1 MSLAMDGDSSQITG
15 PAALILPVLNLFRDF
30 NVAVTLA
37 GAIGLAGLLILVW
50 FVLVVML
57 PAIWQ
62 VDRLTRRVRATNGAA
77 AFSANFAEIDRAFA
91 SAPLL
96 RHGWAKLR
104 QTLILPSQGATD
116 PIRHSAPPGQ
126 FINVGAAEAAGL
138 NLRFYQAVPNYFVGI
153 GLVFTFLG
161 LVAALFFA
169 SQGVGASDVKVA
181 QRSLGYLLQAST
193 FKFLTSIAGLVAS
206 LALSIGYRILVLRL
220 TRGIDRL
227 VRALDQRLVLVDAIG
242 IGLAQTNELRRQN
255 KLLEGLGTEIA
266 KRLEDS
272 LPALIAD
279 AVGPLAQAGDPG
291 ALRGVMEE
299 MQAGLS
305 RTGARE
311 TTALAEI
318 LVELRTSLRG
328 FGQTLAQTGSDFGQ
342 RIDGASVALQ
352 GQVSDSSRLLA
363 ETLSA
368 VDQTAIRL
376 RTASEPVARIADKF
390 QIAAS
395 EISGAADR
403 MAKIQGEMSGTL
415 RTLNESANTL
425 KAFWTEYRTRFEEVD
440 RGLAGA
446 FTAFAEGS
454 ETHRKA
460 TESFVKEMDAEM
472 ARALTALGS
481 GIDELTT
488 TVEDLKSSVKEI
500 GGSLGRGPV
509 RAPAAT

>member
-1 MSLAMDGDSSQITG
+1 MDGDLSQLSG
-15 PAALILPVLNLFRDF
+15 PAAFILPVLNLFRDF

-37 GAIGLAGLLILVW
+37 GAIAALGLAVLAW
-50 FVLVVML
+50 FALVVML

-62 VDRLTRRVRATNGAA
+62 IERLTQRVRATNGAT
-77 AFSANFAEIDRAFA
+77 AFSANFTDIDRAFG
-91 SAPLL
+91 SSSLL

-116 PIRHSAPPGQ
+116 PVRHSAPPGQ
-126 FINVGAAEAAGL
+126 FLNVGAVEAAGL
-138 NLRFYQAVPNYFVGI
+138 NLRFYQAVPNYFVGL
-153 GLVFTFLG
+153 GLIFTFLG

-169 SQGVGASDVKVA
+169 SQGVGAADVKVA

-193 FKFLTSIAGLVAS
+193 FKFLTSIAGLGAS
-206 LALSIGYRILVLRL
+206 LLLSVVYRVLVLRL

-227 VRALDQRLVLVDAIG
+227 VRALDQRLVQVDAIG

-255 KLLEGLGTEIA
+255 KLLEGLGADIA
-266 KRLEDS
+266 AKLES
-272 LPALIAD
+272 VLPGLIAE
-279 AVGPLAQAGDPG
+279 AVGPLAQAGDPN
-291 ALRGVMEE
+291 ALRGVMED
-299 MQAGLS
+299 MQAGLRS
-305 RTGARE
+305 AGARE

-328 FGQTLAQTGSDFGQ
+328 FGQTLAQTGTDFNQ
-342 RIDGASVALQ
+342 RIDGAAASLQ

-376 RTASEPVARIADKF
+376 RTAAEPVARIADKF
-390 QIAAS
+390 QIAAG

-403 MAKIQGEMSGTL
+403 MAKLQGEMSSTL
-415 RTLNESANTL
+415 RTMAESASTL

-460 TESFVKEMDAEM
+460 MESFVKDMDAEL

-488 TVEDLKSSVKEI
+488 TVEDLKTSVRDI
-500 GGSLGRGPV
+500 AGGPARGAV
-509 RAPAAT
+509 RQPAPTP